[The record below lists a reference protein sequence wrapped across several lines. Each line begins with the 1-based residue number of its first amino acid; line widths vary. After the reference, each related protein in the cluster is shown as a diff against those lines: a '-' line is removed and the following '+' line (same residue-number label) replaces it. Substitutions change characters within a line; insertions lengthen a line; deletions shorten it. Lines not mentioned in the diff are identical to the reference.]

1 MGTKSAKAT
10 ITIEVVL
17 EDGTV
22 DSEAYEADV
31 AHLNEIYNH
40 LLTIRRGALE
50 DLYGMLTSL
59 LDRVDPMIKED

>member
-1 MGTKSAKAT
+1 MAKAT

-31 AHLNEIYNH
+31 VHLNVIYNH
-40 LLTIRRGALE
+40 LRHLHMRRGALE
-50 DLYGMLTSL
+50 DLYGALVSL
-59 LDRVDPMIKED
+59 LDRVDPIKDK

>member
-31 AHLNEIYNH
+31 AHLNQMYAY
-40 LLTIRRGALE
+40 LASPTPRGVLE
-50 DLYGMLTSL
+50 DLYRMLTSL
-59 LDRVDPMIKED
+59 LDRVDPIKED